1 MTKKFDT
8 IIFDLDGTLLDS
20 GPGIINAVKYALH
33 KYGIQENNSAILR
46 SFVGPPLHQQFHACY
61 DFDQAQSLEAV
72 KYFREYYTTKGILE
86 NTVYPEIEELL
97 TYLADNDYCLLI
109 ASSKPENLVK
119 EILTQHDLL
128 RYFKYAGGSLLDGSR
143 ENKDDVLQYVLHSV
157 GIEDVNRCL
166 MIGDRKFDILGSRK
180 FKIKSVGV
188 TYGYGSLEELQSV
201 KADYI
206 IDRPLALIP
215 ILK

>member
-1 MTKKFDT
+1 MTRKFDN

-20 GPGIINAVKYALH
+20 GPGIINAVKYALK
-33 KYGIQENNSAILR
+33 KYGIDEKNTSILR
-46 SFVGPPLHQQFHACY
+46 SFVGPPLHQQFSECY
-61 DFDQAQSLEAV
+61 AFSEKQSLEAV
-72 KYFREYYTTKGILE
+72 DYFREYYTTKGILE
-86 NTVYPEIEELL
+86 NTVYPEIKELL
-97 TYLADNDYCLLI
+97 AYLADNDYCLLI

-143 ENKDDVLQYVLHSV
+143 ENKDDVLQYVLDTVSIKDFH
-157 GIEDVNRCL
+157 RCL

-180 FKIKSVGV
+180 FAIKSVGV
-188 TYGYGSLEELQSV
+188 TYGYGSLAELQSV
-201 KADYI
+201 QADFF
-206 IDRPLALIP
+206 IDKPLELIS